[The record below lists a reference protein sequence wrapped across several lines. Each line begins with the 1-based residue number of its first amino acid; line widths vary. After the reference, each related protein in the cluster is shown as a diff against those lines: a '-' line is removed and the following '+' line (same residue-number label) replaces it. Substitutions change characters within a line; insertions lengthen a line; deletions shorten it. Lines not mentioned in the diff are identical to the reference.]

1 MSGSEWVSVHDRLPE
16 QGLWVLLA
24 GGRVGSRSIDILG
37 LAAVNSWDRWVG
49 LSGSPMPE
57 TVVIEFWHPLP
68 DVAHL
73 VPHALRKREGSPD
86 EEPR

>member
-24 GGRVGSRSIDILG
+24 GGRVGSPYIDIMG
-37 LAAVNSWDRWVG
+37 LAIVNSWDRWVS
-49 LSGSPMPE
+49 LSGTPMPDGAVIEYWCPLPE
-57 TVVIEFWHPLP
+57 TV
-68 DVAHL
+68 HL